1 MFIQTEATPN
11 PATLKFLPGRD
22 VLVGEP
28 RDFRTA
34 EAALISPLA
43 SALFEIPGVTGIF
56 LGSDFISVTKDV
68 TEWGHI
74 KPAILG
80 VIMEHFLSGKP
91 VVDTGSSEGAE
102 TDGEEFFDAD
112 DSETVEVIKELIATR
127 VRPAVAMDGGDITFK
142 GFKDGQVFLNMRGAC
157 SGCPSST
164 ATLKAGIENLLRHF
178 VPGVEG
184 VQQI

>member
-28 RDFRTA
+28 RDFRSA
-34 EAALISPLA
+34 DDARISPLA
-43 SALFEIPGVTGIF
+43 AGLFSIPGVTGVF
-56 LGSDFISVTKDV
+56 LGSDFVSVSKDT
-68 TEWGHI
+68 TEWNHL

-91 VVDTGSSEGAE
+91 VLDEGGALAAE
-102 TDGEEFFDAD
+102 VEEFFDETD
-112 DSETVEVIKELIATR
+112 TETVEVIKELISTR

-142 GFKDGQVFLNMRGAC
+142 GFKDGTVYLHMQGAC

-164 ATLKAGIENLLRHF
+164 ATLKSGIENLLRHF
-178 VPGVEG
+178 VPGVEA
-184 VQQI
+184 VQQV

>member
-22 VLVGEP
+22 VVIGEP
-28 RDFRTA
+28 RDFRNAT
-34 EAALISPLA
+34 EAAISPLA
-43 SALFEIPGVTGIF
+43 TALFGVPGVNAVF
-56 LGSDFISVTKDV
+56 LGSDFVSVTKD
-68 TEWGHI
+68 TADWNHI
-74 KPAILG
+74 KPSILG

-91 VVDTGSSEGAE
+91 VIETGEAE
-102 TDGEEFFDAD
+102 AESGEEFFDAG

-157 SGCPSST
+157 AGCPSST

>member
-1 MFIQTEATPN
+1 VFIQTESTPN

-22 VLVGEP
+22 VVIGEP
-28 RDFRTA
+28 RDFRTVGD
-34 EAALISPLA
+34 AAISPLA
-43 SALFEIPGVTGIF
+43 TALFGVPGVTGVF
-56 LGSDFISVTKDV
+56 LGSDFVSVTKD
-68 TEWGHI
+68 TAEWNHI
-74 KPAILG
+74 KPSILG

-91 VVDTGSSEGAE
+91 TIDNGEPAVE
-102 TDGEEFFDAD
+102 DGDEFFDD
-112 DSETVEVIKELIATR
+112 GDSETVEVIKELIATR

-142 GFKDGQVFLNMRGAC
+142 GFRDGQVFLHMRGAC

-164 ATLKAGIENLLRHF
+164 ATLKSGIENLLRHF